1 MDDIKN
7 TKVDDKMQGM
17 RRIRQKLQDDEVRE
31 ILYRAPY
38 GVLSTSCEDG
48 QPYGVPLSFVLTGL
62 TIYFHAAATGQKLHN
77 LKRDGRVCLTVVD
90 EAKNMGDELTMAYRS
105 VMVFGSVIPVQ
116 GEDERQAAFR
126 LLSGKYA
133 PGLSEENTAAYIK
146 RHGPAALVLR
156 MDVEY
161 MTGKGNLTQHL

>member
-1 MDDIKN
+1 
-7 TKVDDKMQGM
+7 MQGM
-17 RRIRQKLQDDEVRE
+17 RRIKQKLQEDEVRE

-48 QPYGVPLSFVLTGL
+48 LPYGVPLSFALTGL
-62 TIYFHAAATGQKLHN
+62 SIYFHTAAVGQKLDN
-77 LKRDGRVCLTVVD
+77 IKRDGRACLTVVD
-90 EAKNMGDELTMAYRS
+90 AAKNMGEKLTMAYRS
-105 VMVFGSVIPVQ
+105 VMVFGTVRPVQ

-146 RHGPAALVLR
+146 RYGPAALVLR

-161 MTGKGNLTQHL
+161 MVGKANLTQYL

>member
-1 MDDIKN
+1 
-7 TKVDDKMQGM
+7 MQGM
-17 RRIRQKLQDDEVRE
+17 RRNRQKLQEDDVRE
-31 ILYRAPY
+31 ILYQAPY

-62 TIYFHAAATGQKLHN
+62 SIYFHVAASGQKMIN
-77 LKRDGRVCLTVVD
+77 IRRDGRACLTVVD
-90 EAKNMGDELTMAYRS
+90 AAKNMGKELTMAYRS
-105 VMVFGSVIPVQ
+105 VMVFGTVRPVQ
-116 GEDERQAAFR
+116 GEDERQAAFK

-133 PGLSEENTAAYIK
+133 PELSEEDTAAYIR

-161 MTGKGNLTQHL
+161 MAGKGNLVQNL